1 VCLHRCRK
9 APAVPDLLPVV
20 SGVRTDSAD
29 SALAPHCPHHHRPP
43 PPSRKRP
50 GKHPTRLPSRLLTA
64 FRGGT
69 NIQCVRG
76 VREVKMLLVV
86 TQGRSGR
93 LKRDA
98 RAEVSAQMLLQSSRM
113 SLSQVFRF
121 PALAATLW
129 FGMPCILIF
138 VLPHSS
144 TIIIFLLLCVCRKAA
159 FTRLIMRQGP
169 RELRHHQR
177 RGARQLQSLRY
188 ASKDTALCIASQPIV
203 GDVNVPCQ
211 HQLVARWR
219 GRFPIAALRSTACAT
234 RPCSSSEFAAASRDV
249 NAL

>member
-1 VCLHRCRK
+1 M
-9 APAVPDLLPVV
+9 
-20 SGVRTDSAD
+20 
-29 SALAPHCPHHHRPP
+29 
-43 PPSRKRP
+43 
-50 GKHPTRLPSRLLTA
+50 
-64 FRGGT
+64 
-69 NIQCVRG
+69 QCVRG

-98 RAEVSAQMLLQSSRM
+98 RAEVSAHMLLQRSRM
-113 SLSQVFRF
+113 SLSQVLHL

-129 FGMPCILIF
+129 FGMPHILMF

-144 TIIIFLLLCVCRKAA
+144 TITISLLLCFCRKAA
-159 FTRLIMRQGP
+159 FTRLIKRQGP
-169 RELRHHQR
+169 RDLRHHQR

-188 ASKDTALCIASQPIV
+188 ASKDTFYCLIYIYIASQPIV
-203 GDVNVPCQ
+203 RDVPCQ

-219 GRFPIAALRSTACAT
+219 GRFPIAVLRSTACAT
-234 RPCSSSEFAAASRDV
+234 RPRSSSEFAAASRDV